1 MNDVIFVY
9 PIPGTK
15 KMKIFSDHKIWWGA
29 LAIGSLIVATQT
41 TSDLG
46 IGRILGKSTGM
57 LLFSL
62 VLGGIPWLTYKLIRK
77 PITSVQRM
85 TQITVAWGL
94 VVASQ
99 LIVANST
106 DLQKDQVVTFHPP
119 GCNYSVLFERT
130 PKYYTTHKASADGKL
145 AKVVGAEL
153 TVSNGEG
160 LVRAE
165 CVSLIHDVNQID
177 QDSAVTAM
185 QQIALDLGLMRPN
198 FAFEEGNLGKVATL
212 TGVKETERGRVI
224 TRVINFHGPKSIM
237 TLYLV
242 ALSSDFQTSQM
253 VRFVQSIKMM

>member
-1 MNDVIFVY
+1 
-9 PIPGTK
+9 
-15 KMKIFSDHKIWWGA
+15 MKIFSDHKIWWGA

-46 IGRILGKSTGM
+46 IGGTLGKAMGM
-57 LLFSL
+57 ILFSL
-62 VLGGIPWLTYKLIRK
+62 VLGGIPWLISKLIRK
-77 PITSVQRM
+77 PMTTVQLM
-85 TQITVAWGL
+85 TTITVVWGL
-94 VVASQ
+94 LVASQ
-99 LIVANST
+99 FMVANST
-106 DLQKDQVVTFHPP
+106 DLQKNQGVNFHPP

-145 AKVVGAEL
+145 AKLVGAEL
-153 TVSNGEG
+153 TVSSGKG

-165 CVSLIHDVNQID
+165 CVSLAYDINQVN
-177 QDSAVTAM
+177 QDSAVGAM
-185 QQIALDLGLMRPN
+185 QQIALDLGLIRSD
-198 FAFEEGNLGKVATL
+198 FAFEEGDLGKVATL

-224 TRVINFHGPKSIM
+224 SRVINFHGQKSIM

>member
-1 MNDVIFVY
+1 
-9 PIPGTK
+9 
-15 KMKIFSDHKIWWGA
+15 MKLFSDHKIWWGA
-29 LAIGSLIVATQT
+29 LAVGSLIVATQT

-46 IGRILGKSTGM
+46 IGGILGKSMGM
-57 LLFSL
+57 ILFSL

-106 DLQKDQVVTFHPP
+106 DLQKDQVVTFHSP

-130 PKYYTTHKASADGKL
+130 PKYYTTHKTTAGGKL

-153 TVSNGEG
+153 TVSNGKG

-165 CVSLIHDVNQID
+165 CVSVIYDINQVN

-198 FAFEEGNLGKVATL
+198 FAFEEGDLGKVATL
-212 TGVKETERGRVI
+212 TGLKETERGRVI
-224 TRVINFHGPKSIM
+224 TRVINFHGPKSIK

-253 VRFVQSIKMM
+253 VRFVQSIEMM

>member
-1 MNDVIFVY
+1 
-9 PIPGTK
+9 
-15 KMKIFSDHKIWWGA
+15 MKIFSDHKIWWGA

-41 TSDLG
+41 TSNLG
-46 IGRILGKSTGM
+46 VAGILGKSMGII
-57 LLFSL
+57 LFSL
-62 VLGGIPWLTYKLIRK
+62 VLGGITWLISKLIRK
-77 PITSVQRM
+77 PMTSVQLM
-85 TQITVAWGL
+85 TTITVAWGL

-99 LIVANST
+99 LIVAKST

-119 GCNYSVLFERT
+119 GCNYSVLFEGT

-145 AKVVGAEL
+145 AKVVGTEL
-153 TVSNGEG
+153 TVSNGKG
-160 LVRAE
+160 LVKAE
-165 CVSLIHDVNQID
+165 CVSLTYDINQVN

-185 QQIALDLGLMRPN
+185 QQIALDLGLIRPD
-198 FAFEEGNLGKVATL
+198 FAFEEGDLGKVATL

-224 TRVINFHGPKSIM
+224 TRVINFHGPRSIM

>member
-1 MNDVIFVY
+1 
-9 PIPGTK
+9 
-15 KMKIFSDHKIWWGA
+15 MKIFSDHKIWCGA

-41 TSDLG
+41 TADLA
-46 IGRILGKSTGM
+46 IGGILGKSMGII
-57 LLFSL
+57 LFSL
-62 VLGGIPWLTYKLIRK
+62 VLGGIPWLISKLIRK
-77 PITSVQRM
+77 PMTSVQLM
-85 TQITVAWGL
+85 TTITVAWGL

-99 LIVANST
+99 LVVANST

-165 CVSLIHDVNQID
+165 CVSLIHDVNQIN
-177 QDSAVTAM
+177 QESAVTAM

-198 FAFEEGNLGKVATL
+198 FAFEEGDLGKVATL
-212 TGVKETERGRVI
+212 TGVKEMERGRVI
-224 TRVINFHGPKSIM
+224 TRAINFHGPKSIM

-253 VRFVQSIKMM
+253 VRFVQSIKIM